1 MVERAMIDT
10 PAVVVPLR
18 KSIEKYQFP
27 RRTLALASKQPK
39 RKLPKNQT
47 MRPPTWNPPKEL
59 SPSEQNVA
67 KRIRKAKQ
75 FLFLRN
81 IRHQLFD
88 EEFQIELANLF
99 TILRTV
105 FKEGCERFC
114 SREVKTVSGI

>member
-1 MVERAMIDT
+1 MMVDRAIDT
-10 PAVVVPLR
+10 PAVVVSKR

-27 RRTLALASKQPK
+27 KRTLALASKQPK

-47 MRPPTWNPPKEL
+47 IRPPTWNPLIEL

-67 KRIRKAKQ
+67 KRIRKAKL

-88 EEFQIELANLF
+88 EEFQIELA
-99 TILRTV
+99 TS
-105 FKEGCERFC
+105 FKPVNKFRKGNQLDGKHRDEF
-114 SREVKTVSGI
+114 K